1 MPIRLLQV
9 LGGVLLGLVLTALW
23 FAFAGTPDSRFAP
36 ADADVVGGLAPD
48 PFDVPV
54 LVGIDAAGDSTTTEQ
69 ARGRV
74 TAVFFGYTSCPDICP
89 LTLARVGRYQAELP
103 PEIRDRLTVL
113 FVSVDPAR
121 DTPERLRAY
130 ITGLPGDIRA
140 MTADDI
146 RAQVEG
152 WGIRATDSEPF
163 GDGSYLVDHTA
174 RVFVLNPEGRVVGT
188 LPPLPSSEQIE
199 GLLDRVL
206 GRP

>member
-1 MPIRLLQV
+1 MSIRLLQV

-23 FAFAGTPDSRFAP
+23 FAFAGTPDPRVPP
-36 ADADVVGGLAPD
+36 ADADLVGGLAPE

-54 LVGIDAAGDSTTTEQ
+54 LVGIDASGDSVSTEQ
-69 ARGRV
+69 WRGRV

-121 DTPERLRAY
+121 DTPERLRGYTA
-130 ITGLPGDIRA
+130 GLPGDIRA
-140 MTADDI
+140 MTAEDI
-146 RAQVEG
+146 RAQVGG
-152 WGIRATDSEPF
+152 WGIRVTDGEPF

-174 RVFVLNPEGRVVGT
+174 RVFVLDVEGRVVGT
-188 LPPLPSSEQIE
+188 LPPLPSSDQIAS
-199 GLLDRVL
+199 LLDMLLAR
-206 GRP
+206 